1 MKSFMKI
8 AVYCGASVGN
18 EPSFATA
25 AQELGQWI
33 ASRKNTLVYGG
44 GKAGL
49 MGVLADAVLENG
61 GQVIGVIPTFLKD
74 RELAHPG
81 LTELHVVETMS
92 ERKRKMFELSQAF
105 VALPGGPGTL
115 EEITEMISWSR
126 IGQNPNPCAFYDV
139 NNFYHATRALYD
151 NMVENEFLTQADR
164 EKIGFAQTT
173 LELEAFI
180 QAYEPPVIRQY

>member
-1 MKSFMKI
+1 
-8 AVYCGASVGN
+8 
-18 EPSFATA
+18 
-25 AQELGQWI
+25 
-33 ASRKNTLVYGG
+33 
-44 GKAGL
+44 
-49 MGVLADAVLENG
+49 
-61 GQVIGVIPTFLKD
+61 
-74 RELAHPG
+74 
-81 LTELHVVETMS
+81 
-92 ERKRKMFELSQAF
+92 MFELSQAF

-139 NNFYHATRALYD
+139 NNFYRATRALYD

-173 LELEAFI
+173 QELEVFI

>member
-1 MKSFMKI
+1 MMESFMKI

-81 LTELHVVETMS
+81 LTELYVVETMS

-126 IGQNPNPCAFYDV
+126 IAKKS
-139 NNFYHATRALYD
+139 ALRKQRM
-151 NMVENEFLTQADR
+151 NLKPLFKPTNRQLFGSIKRLLQKSKAKHRRVSSCSFASLTHS
-164 EKIGFAQTT
+164 
-173 LELEAFI
+173 
-180 QAYEPPVIRQY
+180 

>member
-1 MKSFMKI
+1 
-8 AVYCGASVGN
+8 
-18 EPSFATA
+18 
-25 AQELGQWI
+25 
-33 ASRKNTLVYGG
+33 
-44 GKAGL
+44 

-139 NNFYHATRALYD
+139 NNFYRATRALYD

-173 LELEAFI
+173 IELEAFI

>member
-1 MKSFMKI
+1 MMESFMKI

-61 GQVIGVIPTFLKD
+61 GQVIGVIPTFLSGTSTSWID
-74 RELAHPG
+74 RTPCRRDD
-81 LTELHVVETMS
+81 V
-92 ERKRKMFELSQAF
+92 RKKTKNVRI
-105 VALPGGPGTL
+105 VAGVCRTAR
-115 EEITEMISWSR
+115 WSR
-126 IGQNPNPCAFYDV
+126 DAGRNHGDDLVVKNRSKPESLC
-139 NNFYHATRALYD
+139 
-151 NMVENEFLTQADR
+151 FL
-164 EKIGFAQTT
+164 
-173 LELEAFI
+173 
-180 QAYEPPVIRQY
+180 

>member
-1 MKSFMKI
+1 MMESFMKI

-33 ASRKNTLVYGG
+33 ASRQNTLVYGG

-92 ERKRKMFELSQAF
+92 E
-105 VALPGGPGTL
+105 
-115 EEITEMISWSR
+115 MISWSR

-139 NNFYHATRALYD
+139 NNFYRATRALYD

-173 LELEAFI
+173 QELEAFI

>member
-1 MKSFMKI
+1 MKI

-18 EPSFATA
+18 KPSFATA

-33 ASRKNTLVYGG
+33 ASRQNTLVYGG

-139 NNFYHATRALYD
+139 NNFYRATRALYD

-173 LELEAFI
+173 NELEAFI